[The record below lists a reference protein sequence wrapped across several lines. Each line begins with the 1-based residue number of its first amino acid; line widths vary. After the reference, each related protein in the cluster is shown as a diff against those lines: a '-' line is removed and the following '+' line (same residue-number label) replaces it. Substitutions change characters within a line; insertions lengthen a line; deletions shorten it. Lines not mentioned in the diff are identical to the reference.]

1 MKKKS
6 VPQPITKGCA
16 KVPMIMQMEALECGA
31 ACLAMILAYYGKW
44 VPLEQVRVDCGVSR
58 NGSNAKNVVLAAR
71 SYGLEGRGFRR
82 EPEEMLTMATFPC
95 IIHWDFN
102 HFVVLNGFKGN
113 KAVINDPGRGSYSI
127 PMEEFERSFTGVCLM
142 FEATEQFHPDGKR
155 RSMLEYARKRLD
167 GAGVAVAFMFLTTLI
182 SVLLGIIQ
190 PGFSRIFIDRLLTGV
205 NHNWINPFLIF
216 LSVIAFVQILSGI
229 IRAVYSNLING
240 KLAVMGNTSFLWKVL
255 HMPMEFFSQRM
266 AGDIQQRQ
274 SSNSGIAGRVANTLA
289 PLSLSMVMMIFY
301 LDVMWRYSPLMT
313 LIGISSVV
321 VNLFVANVISKRRI
335 NITRAQMRD
344 IGKLM
349 STTVSSI
356 DMIDSIKASG
366 AEEGM
371 FNRWAGLQAIV
382 NAQQVRFIRLNQMLG
397 ILPMLLNGIANLVV
411 TTLGVWFVMNGQFT
425 VGMIMAFQ
433 GFLASFTAPATEL
446 INAGQTIQELRTDME
461 RVEDVMQYPDDPCF
475 KTRSV
480 AKDGE
485 LQKLN
490 GKVELRNVTFGY
502 SKLDGPLLQ
511 DFNMV
516 LEPGKTVAIVGASGC
531 GKTTLALLIAG
542 LYRPWSG
549 EILLDGIPIQEID
562 RNIFT
567 GSVAMVDQ
575 DIVLFEDTISNN
587 IRMWDDS
594 IESFEMIL
602 AARDAQIHEDIMERN
617 GGYEYHI
624 SEGGR
629 DFSGGQ
635 RQRLEIARALAQE
648 PTVLIMDEA
657 TSALDANTEH
667 KVVRAVVNRGISCVV
682 IAHRLSTIRDCD
694 EIIVLDHGKIV
705 ERGVHS
711 DLYARNGVYTNLV
724 TNE

>member
-321 VNLFVANVISKRRI
+321 MNLFVANVISKRRI

>member
-16 KVPMIMQMEALECGA
+16 KVPMIMQMEVLECGA

-82 EPEEMLTMATFPC
+82 EAEEMLTMATFPC

-113 KAVINDPGRGSYSI
+113 KAVINDPGRGNYSI

-229 IRAVYSNLING
+229 IQAVYSNLING
-240 KLAVMGNTSFLWKVL
+240 KLAVIGNTSFLWKVL

-321 VNLFVANVISKRRI
+321 MNLFVANVISKRRI

-344 IGKLM
+344 FGKLM

-382 NAQQVRFIRLNQMLG
+382 NAQQVRFIRLNHMLG
-397 ILPMLLNGIANLVV
+397 ILPMLMNGIANLVV